1 MQPMIWGYKFTREI
15 ARRMPHFRG
24 EPGVLQPGFAAGG
37 PASVMEHAE
46 GPVPF
51 DAPRIVYSEEDDRV
65 VEAFARE
72 KGACLPFSVPP
83 YDIGS
88 PVCLSFV
95 FCDGSRCSGHCL
107 ALCELL
113 SPLRST
119 RPR

>member
-1 MQPMIWGYKFTREI
+1 MRQEFSDYIFRKADVQPMIWGYKFTREI

-65 VEAFARE
+65 LEAFARE
-72 KGACLPFSVPP
+72 KGVYLPFSVR
-83 YDIGS
+83 YS
-88 PVCLSFV
+88 LTRLSFIR
-95 FCDGSRCSGHCL
+95 FL
-107 ALCELL
+107 
-113 SPLRST
+113 
-119 RPR
+119 